1 MANQNDKISRFRLTT
16 LFVSTVISISLV
28 LFLLT
33 VLGTVVFHAQRVSN
47 YVRENIGFSVM
58 MHQDVKESDV
68 LMYKRTLDSL
78 PFVKSTEYISKDVAA
93 KDLAKEL
100 GEEFIDFMGYNP
112 LPSSIEVKLNAN
124 YTQTDSLNI
133 IEQQIMANPSVKEVF
148 YQKHLVEKVNQNINK
163 IGLIMLIASAF
174 LLLISILLINSTIR
188 LSVYSKRFII
198 KSMLL
203 VGASSRLIRRPFI
216 VKGLYQGIW
225 GGFLA
230 AIYFSVVLWFS
241 NKYLPEIVDFQE
253 IDIYAI
259 IFAIVMAFGIFFSWI
274 STLFSVKKIINMKTD
289 NLYN

>member
-33 VLGTVVFHAQRVSN
+33 VLGTVMFHAQRVST
-47 YVRENIGFSVM
+47 YVKENIGFSVM
-58 MHQDVKESDV
+58 MHQEVKESEV
-68 LMYKRTLDSL
+68 LSYKRTLDSL

-93 KDLAKEL
+93 KDLAKDL

-124 YTQTDSLNI
+124 YTQTDSLNK
-133 IEQQIMANPSVKEVF
+133 IEQLIMANPSVKEVF
-148 YQKHLVEKVNQNINK
+148 YQKHLVDKVNQNINK
-163 IGLIMLIASAF
+163 IGLIMIIASAF

-216 VKGLYQGIW
+216 LKGLYQGVW

-241 NKYLPEIVDFQE
+241 HKYIPEIVDLQE
-253 IDIYAI
+253 IDIYSI
-259 IFAIVMAFGIFFSWI
+259 IFAIVMGFGIFFSWI
-274 STLFSVKKIINMKTD
+274 STLLSVKKIINMKTD